1 MRSPESKGGFTL
13 LEVLMAVTLGALLMV
28 AASTFVFS
36 MGELWGRGTDE
47 RLFDRHVRGVSRFM
61 DGLLRGAVA
70 TSGTTGEE
78 SAIWWAES
86 GGNEYMD
93 SALLTFELQESP
105 GVLVWPGEA
114 LPNVVCSFQLDRD
127 DGLFLLWKSRLE
139 MDFEDASP
147 RRTRLSPFVRDI
159 EYIYFDTESDPPE
172 WDRASEP
179 MTDSEGAPLLPS
191 RLQISFEY
199 GDSFR
204 VADLVLPTTST
215 GVPLY

>member
-1 MRSPESKGGFTL
+1 
-13 LEVLMAVTLGALLMV
+13 MAITLGAFLMI

-70 TSGTTGEE
+70 NADANGGM
-78 SAIWWAES
+78 AAVWWAEPI
-86 GGNEYMD
+86 GNEYTD
-93 SALLTFELQESP
+93 AELLTFELQESP

-114 LPNVVCSFQLDRD
+114 LPYVVCSFQLDRD
-127 DGLFLLWKSRLE
+127 EGLFLLWKSRLE
-139 MDFEDASP
+139 VDFEDTSP

-159 EYIYFDTESDPPE
+159 EYIYYDTESDPPE
-172 WDRASEP
+172 WERKGEP
-179 MTDSEGAPLLPS
+179 LTDSEGSPILPS
-191 RLQISFEY
+191 RLQLSFVY
-199 GDSFR
+199 GSETR
-204 VADLVLPTTST
+204 VIDLVLPTAST